1 MKKETDL
8 VQSMTGFGVVTGES
22 QAHSWTAELRSV
34 NGKGLD
40 IKIRVPDWIDS
51 LEGEVRAR
59 LKQLIK
65 RGNIT
70 LTIKLQNDESE
81 QTNSLSLDEGILS
94 QTLNNIAKIEQL
106 GLDQGVSF
114 TPSKAADLL
123 AIKGIMTNKALSQE
137 QLDTLCSEILTS
149 LDPLYNSF
157 LSSRS
162 SEGAQL
168 LKFLETQLDAL
179 RAELGNAKALL
190 CARDDHMRGLLK
202 TQLAKILENT
212 PQFDAQRMAQEVAL
226 IFVKS
231 DVAEELD
238 RLAIHIQAASD
249 LLKAGGAVG
258 RRMEFLM
265 QEFNREANT
274 LCAKAQFSELTS
286 IGLEMKVI
294 IDQMREQIQNLE

>member
-1 MKKETDL
+1 M

-65 RGNIT
+65 RGNVT

-123 AIKGIMTNKALSQE
+123 AIKGIMTNKALSQK

-190 CARDDHMRGLLK
+190 GVRDDHMRGLLK

>member
-1 MKKETDL
+1 
-8 VQSMTGFGVVTGES
+8 MTGFGVVTGES

-51 LEGEVRAR
+51 LEGEVRTR

-65 RGNIT
+65 RGNVT
-70 LTIKLQNDESE
+70 LTLKLQNDESE

-123 AIKGIMTNKALSQE
+123 AIKGIMTNKALSHD

-190 CARDDHMRGLLK
+190 GVRDDHMRGLLK

>member
-1 MKKETDL
+1 M

-65 RGNIT
+65 RGNVT
-70 LTIKLQNDESE
+70 LTIKLQNAESK

-190 CARDDHMRGLLK
+190 GVRDDHMRALLK

-212 PQFDAQRMAQEVAL
+212 PQFDAQRMAHEVAL

-249 LLKAGGAVG
+249 LLKAEGAVG

>member
-1 MKKETDL
+1 M

-65 RGNIT
+65 RGNVT

-81 QTNSLSLDEGILS
+81 QTNSLSLDEGVLS
-94 QTLNNIAKIEQL
+94 QTLSNIAKIEQL

-137 QLDTLCSEILTS
+137 QFDTLCSEILTS
-149 LDPLYNSF
+149 LDPLYDSF

-190 CARDDHMRGLLK
+190 GVRDDHMRGLLK

>member
-1 MKKETDL
+1 M
-8 VQSMTGFGVVTGES
+8 QSMTGFGVVTGES

-51 LEGEVRAR
+51 LESEVRAR

-65 RGNIT
+65 RGNVT
-70 LTIKLQNDESE
+70 LTIKLQNYESE

-179 RAELGNAKALL
+179 RAELDNAKALL
-190 CARDDHMRGLLK
+190 GARDDHMRGLLK

>member
-1 MKKETDL
+1 
-8 VQSMTGFGVVTGES
+8 MTGFGVVTGES

-65 RGNIT
+65 RGNVT

-81 QTNSLSLDEGILS
+81 QTNSLSLDEGVLS

-123 AIKGIMTNKALSQE
+123 AIKGIMTNKALSHD

-190 CARDDHMRGLLK
+190 GVRDDHMRGLLK

>member
-1 MKKETDL
+1 M

-65 RGNIT
+65 RGNVT

-137 QLDTLCSEILTS
+137 QLDTLCSKILTS

-190 CARDDHMRGLLK
+190 GVRDDHMRGLLK

>member
-1 MKKETDL
+1 M

-65 RGNIT
+65 RGNVT

-81 QTNSLSLDEGILS
+81 QTNSLSLDEGVLS

-179 RAELGNAKALL
+179 RAELDNAKALL
-190 CARDDHMRGLLK
+190 GVRDDHMRGLLK

>member
-1 MKKETDL
+1 
-8 VQSMTGFGVVTGES
+8 MTGFGVVTGES

-65 RGNIT
+65 RGNVT
-70 LTIKLQNDESE
+70 LTIKLQNYESE

-123 AIKGIMTNKALSQE
+123 AIKGIMTNKALSQK

-157 LSSRS
+157 LLSRS

-190 CARDDHMRGLLK
+190 GVRDDHMRGLLK

>member
-1 MKKETDL
+1 M

-65 RGNIT
+65 RGNVT

-190 CARDDHMRGLLK
+190 GARDDHMRGLLK

-238 RLAIHIQAASD
+238 RLAIHIQAAFD

>member
-1 MKKETDL
+1 
-8 VQSMTGFGVVTGES
+8 MTGFGVVTGES

-65 RGNIT
+65 RGNVT

-179 RAELGNAKALL
+179 RAELCNAKALVG
-190 CARDDHMRGLLK
+190 ARDDHMRGLLK

>member
-1 MKKETDL
+1 
-8 VQSMTGFGVVTGES
+8 MTGFGVVTGES

-65 RGNIT
+65 RGNVT

-179 RAELGNAKALL
+179 RAELDNAKALL
-190 CARDDHMRGLLK
+190 GARDDHMRGLLK

>member
-1 MKKETDL
+1 M

-81 QTNSLSLDEGILS
+81 QTNSLSLDEGVLS

-190 CARDDHMRGLLK
+190 GVRDDHMRGLLK
-202 TQLAKILENT
+202 TQLAKILKNT

>member
-1 MKKETDL
+1 MP
-8 VQSMTGFGVVTGES
+8 Q
-22 QAHSWTAELRSV
+22 
-34 NGKGLD
+34 
-40 IKIRVPDWIDS
+40 II
-51 LEGEVRAR
+51 
-59 LKQLIK
+59 
-65 RGNIT
+65 
-70 LTIKLQNDESE
+70 
-81 QTNSLSLDEGILS
+81 
-94 QTLNNIAKIEQL
+94 IE
-106 GLDQGVSF
+106 
-114 TPSKAADLL
+114 
-123 AIKGIMTNKALSQE
+123 
-137 QLDTLCSEILTS
+137 
-149 LDPLYNSF
+149 
-157 LSSRS
+157 
-162 SEGAQL
+162 
-168 LKFLETQLDAL
+168 
-179 RAELGNAKALL
+179 
-190 CARDDHMRGLLK
+190 LLK

>member
-1 MKKETDL
+1 
-8 VQSMTGFGVVTGES
+8 MTGFGVVTGES

-65 RGNIT
+65 RGNVT

-190 CARDDHMRGLLK
+190 GVRDDHMRGLLK

>member
-1 MKKETDL
+1 M

-65 RGNIT
+65 RGNVT

-137 QLDTLCSEILTS
+137 QLDALCGKILTS

-179 RAELGNAKALL
+179 RAELDNAKALL
-190 CARDDHMRGLLK
+190 GPRDDHMRDLLK

>member
-1 MKKETDL
+1 M
-8 VQSMTGFGVVTGES
+8 VQSMTGFGAVTGES
-22 QAHSWTAELRSV
+22 QTHSWAAELRSV

-40 IKIRVPDWIDS
+40 IKIRVPDWIDG
-51 LEGEVRAR
+51 LEGAVRAR

-65 RGNIT
+65 RGNVT
-70 LTIKLQNDESE
+70 LTIKLQNDENDLA
-81 QTNSLSLDEGILS
+81 NSLSLDQGVLS

-123 AIKGIMTNKALSQE
+123 MIKGIMGNKAFSQK
-137 QLDTLCSEILTS
+137 QLETLCSEILAS
-149 LDPLYNSF
+149 LEPLYKSF
-157 LSSRS
+157 ISSRS
-162 SEGAQL
+162 SEGTQL
-168 LKFLETQLDAL
+168 LNVVRSQLDGL
-179 RAELGNAKALL
+179 KTELDKAKVLL
-190 CARDDHMRGLLK
+190 GARDNHMRGLLK
-202 TQLAKILENT
+202 AQLAKILENT
-212 PQFDAQRMAQEVAL
+212 TQFDAQRMEQEVAL

-249 LLKAGGAVG
+249 LLKVEGAVG

>member
-1 MKKETDL
+1 M

-65 RGNIT
+65 RGNVT

-81 QTNSLSLDEGILS
+81 QTNSLSLDEGVLS

-157 LSSRS
+157 LFSRS

-190 CARDDHMRGLLK
+190 GARDDHMRGLLK

>member
-1 MKKETDL
+1 M

-65 RGNIT
+65 RGNVT

-114 TPSKAADLL
+114 KPSKAADLL

-157 LSSRS
+157 LFSRS

-190 CARDDHMRGLLK
+190 GARDDHMRGLLK

>member
-1 MKKETDL
+1 M

-65 RGNIT
+65 RGNVT

>member
-1 MKKETDL
+1 M

-65 RGNIT
+65 RGNVT

-190 CARDDHMRGLLK
+190 GVRDDHMRGLLK
-202 TQLAKILENT
+202 TQLATILENT

>member
-1 MKKETDL
+1 M

-65 RGNIT
+65 RGNVT

-114 TPSKAADLL
+114 APSKAADLL

-179 RAELGNAKALL
+179 RAELDNAKALL
-190 CARDDHMRGLLK
+190 GARDDHMRGLLK

>member
-1 MKKETDL
+1 M

>member
-1 MKKETDL
+1 M

-65 RGNIT
+65 RGNVT

-190 CARDDHMRGLLK
+190 GVRDDHMRGLLK

>member
-1 MKKETDL
+1 M

-65 RGNIT
+65 RGNVT

-190 CARDDHMRGLLK
+190 GVRDDHMRGLLK

-286 IGLEMKVI
+286 VGLEMKVI

>member
-1 MKKETDL
+1 M

-65 RGNIT
+65 RGNVT

-190 CARDDHMRGLLK
+190 GARDDHMRGLLK

>member
-1 MKKETDL
+1 M

-70 LTIKLQNDESE
+70 LTIKLQNYESE

-149 LDPLYNSF
+149 LDSLYNSF
-157 LSSRS
+157 LFSRQ

-190 CARDDHMRGLLK
+190 GVRDDHMRGLLK

>member
-1 MKKETDL
+1 M
-8 VQSMTGFGVVTGES
+8 VQAMTGFGVVTGES

-81 QTNSLSLDEGILS
+81 QTNSLSLDEGVLS

-157 LSSRS
+157 LFSRS

>member
-1 MKKETDL
+1 M

-65 RGNIT
+65 RGNVT

-81 QTNSLSLDEGILS
+81 QTNSLSLDEGVLS

-137 QLDTLCSEILTS
+137 QFDTLCSEILTS
-149 LDPLYNSF
+149 LDPLYDSF

-190 CARDDHMRGLLK
+190 GVRDDHMRGLLK

>member
-1 MKKETDL
+1 
-8 VQSMTGFGVVTGES
+8 MTGFGVVTGES

-65 RGNIT
+65 RGNVT

-157 LSSRS
+157 LFSRS

-179 RAELGNAKALL
+179 WAELGNAKALL
-190 CARDDHMRGLLK
+190 GARDDHMRGLLK

>member
-1 MKKETDL
+1 
-8 VQSMTGFGVVTGES
+8 MTGFGVVTGES

-81 QTNSLSLDEGILS
+81 QTNSLSLDEGVLS

-190 CARDDHMRGLLK
+190 GVRDDHMRGLLK

>member
-1 MKKETDL
+1 M

-65 RGNIT
+65 RGNVT
-70 LTIKLQNDESE
+70 LTLKLQNDESE

-94 QTLNNIAKIEQL
+94 QALNNIAKIEQL

-114 TPSKAADLL
+114 KPSKAADLL

-179 RAELGNAKALL
+179 WAELGNAKALL
-190 CARDDHMRGLLK
+190 GARDDHMRGLLK

-265 QEFNREANT
+265 QEFNREATT

>member
-1 MKKETDL
+1 M

-65 RGNIT
+65 RGNVT

-179 RAELGNAKALL
+179 RAELDNAKALL
-190 CARDDHMRGLLK
+190 GARDDHMRGLLK

>member
-1 MKKETDL
+1 M

-81 QTNSLSLDEGILS
+81 QTNSLSLDEGVLS

-190 CARDDHMRGLLK
+190 GVRDDHMRGLLK

-212 PQFDAQRMAQEVAL
+212 PQFDAQRMTQEVAL

>member
-1 MKKETDL
+1 
-8 VQSMTGFGVVTGES
+8 MTGFGVVTGES

-65 RGNIT
+65 RGNVT

-190 CARDDHMRGLLK
+190 GVRDDHMRGLLK

-286 IGLEMKVI
+286 VGLEMKVI